1 MGDGVVRYWRLS
13 PHAATELTSASASA
27 RHEQLR
33 AGPAAMPRAVVGLV
47 CTGLFMTTLDASIVN
62 IGLPSVGRAFHTPL
76 NGTIE
81 WVIIAYLVVIA
92 ALLLPFGRLSDMVG
106 RAPIWTAGLALF
118 TLGSGVCGGAPS
130 LGWLIAARSLQGVGG
145 ALILST
151 STAILSDAFPPAERG
166 RALGWGAVAIAL
178 GTSAGPT
185 LGGLIIEH
193 LTWRW
198 IFYANVPIGIGA
210 IVATTRILPRT
221 SRKRAGRLDPTGALL
236 LGVGVALLNLALS
249 FGESWGWGSRRV
261 IGALAIGAGALV
273 GAGFAERRLPAP
285 LIDLRLFANRL
296 FSSAVASMTLS
307 MLALFAVSFI
317 MPFYFEEL
325 RGFSTVRSGWL
336 LTPLPLAI
344 AAVAPI
350 AGRLADRLGSRWLS
364 PFGLGTTAVG
374 LALLARLDATSS
386 TWDVAWGLVVS
397 GVGQGMFQSPN
408 TRALMDAA
416 PAAEL
421 GEASGILATAR
432 VTGQALSV
440 AVAGAVLTGLGGAAA
455 GSALLL
461 GRGQLSGPARAAL
474 QATFLYSFRA
484 ALLAC
489 AGFAAVGAAV
499 ALVRDQDS

>member
-1 MGDGVVRYWRLS
+1 
-13 PHAATELTSASASA
+13 
-27 RHEQLR
+27 
-33 AGPAAMPRAVVGLV
+33 
-47 CTGLFMTTLDASIVN
+47 MTTLDTSIVN
-62 IGLPSVGRAFHTPL
+62 IALPSIGRAFHTPL

-92 ALLLPFGRLSDMVG
+92 ALLLPFGRLSDIVG

-118 TLGSGVCGGAPS
+118 TLGSGVCGAAPS
-130 LGWLIAARSLQGVGG
+130 LGWLIAARCLQGIGG

-185 LGGLIIEH
+185 LGGLITEH

-198 IFYANVPIGIGA
+198 IFYANLPIGIGA
-210 IVATTRILPRT
+210 IIATPRILPPT
-221 SRKRAGRLDPTGALL
+221 SRRGTGRLDPTGALL
-236 LGVGVALLNLALS
+236 LGLGVALLNLALS

-261 IGALAIGAGALV
+261 VGALAIGVGALV
-273 GAGFAERRLPAP
+273 GAGFAERRVPAP
-285 LIDLRLFANRL
+285 LIDLRLFASRL
-296 FSSAVASMTLS
+296 FSSAVAGMTLS

-364 PFGLGTTAVG
+364 PLGLGITAVG

-386 TWDVAWGLVVS
+386 AWDVTWRLVVS

-416 PAAEL
+416 PTAEL

-474 QATFLYSFRA
+474 QATFLYGFRA
-484 ALLAC
+484 ALLVC

-499 ALVRDQDS
+499 ALVRDRDS

>member
-1 MGDGVVRYWRLS
+1 V
-13 PHAATELTSASASA
+13 
-27 RHEQLR
+27 
-33 AGPAAMPRAVVGLV
+33 VVGLV
-47 CTGLFMTTLDASIVN
+47 CTGLFMTTLDTSIVN
-62 IGLPSVGRAFHTPL
+62 IALPSIGRAFHTPL

-106 RAPIWTAGLALF
+106 RRPIWTAGLALF

-130 LGWLIAARSLQGVGG
+130 LGWLIAARGLQGVGG

-151 STAILSDAFPPAERG
+151 STAILSDAFPPAARG

-185 LGGLIIEH
+185 LGGLITEH

-210 IVATTRILPRT
+210 IIATTRILPRT
-221 SRKRAGRLDPTGALL
+221 SRRGADRLDPTGALL

-261 IGALAIGAGALV
+261 VGTLAIGAGALV
-273 GAGFAERRLPAP
+273 GAGFAERRVPAP
-285 LIDLRLFANRL
+285 LIDLRLFASRL
-296 FSSAVASMTLS
+296 FSSAVAGMTLS

-350 AGRLADRLGSRWLS
+350 AGRLSDRLGSRWLS
-364 PFGLGTTAVG
+364 PLGLGITAVG

-386 TWDVAWGLVVS
+386 TWDVAWRLVVS

-408 TRALMDAA
+408 TRALMGAT

-421 GEASGILATAR
+421 GEASGIVATAR

-440 AVAGAVLTGLGGAAA
+440 AVAGAVLTGLGGSAA

-474 QATFLYSFRA
+474 QATFLYGFRA
-484 ALLAC
+484 ALLVC

-499 ALVRDQDS
+499 ALVRDRDS

>member
-1 MGDGVVRYWRLS
+1 L
-13 PHAATELTSASASA
+13 
-27 RHEQLR
+27 
-33 AGPAAMPRAVVGLV
+33 GL
-47 CTGLFMTTLDASIVN
+47 
-62 IGLPSVGRAFHTPL
+62 
-76 NGTIE
+76 
-81 WVIIAYLVVIA
+81 
-92 ALLLPFGRLSDMVG
+92 
-106 RAPIWTAGLALF
+106 
-118 TLGSGVCGGAPS
+118 
-130 LGWLIAARSLQGVGG
+130 
-145 ALILST
+145 
-151 STAILSDAFPPAERG
+151 
-166 RALGWGAVAIAL
+166 
-178 GTSAGPT
+178 
-185 LGGLIIEH
+185 
-193 LTWRW
+193 
-198 IFYANVPIGIGA
+198 
-210 IVATTRILPRT
+210 
-221 SRKRAGRLDPTGALL
+221 
-236 LGVGVALLNLALS
+236 GVALLNLALS

-261 IGALAIGAGALV
+261 VGALAIGVGALV
-273 GAGFAERRLPAP
+273 GAGFAERRVPAP
-285 LIDLRLFANRL
+285 LIDLRLFASRL
-296 FSSAVASMTLS
+296 FSSAVAGMTLS

-364 PFGLGTTAVG
+364 PLGLGITAVG

-386 TWDVAWGLVVS
+386 ACDVTWRLVVS

-416 PAAEL
+416 PTAEL

-474 QATFLYSFRA
+474 QATFLYGFRA
-484 ALLAC
+484 ALLVC

-499 ALVRDQDS
+499 ALVRDRDS